1 MRHICK
7 HALSLSVCVCAVGGT
22 RPYLSGVDQSSAE
35 QQEAERRHATGR
47 THTQTHTEAGCRH
60 SSDKREE
67 GGREQRE
74 GGAMTQDR
82 RREEKGKRRRRQGE
96 LLRWNKIITED
107 RGQNRM

>member
-1 MRHICK
+1 M
-7 HALSLSVCVCAVGGT
+7 CAVSGT

-47 THTQTHTEAGCRH
+47 AHTQTHTEAGCRH

-74 GGAMTQDR
+74 GGASDDSG
-82 RREEKGKRRRRQGE
+82 EKARGE
-96 LLRWNKIITED
+96 RKEKETGRDFE
-107 RGQNRM
+107 ME